1 MEDKGYFRSK
11 NLAQRLLM
19 IWTWAFMLV
28 FLAAGCGYR
37 FTPAGEKI
45 GQDIKKVYVGVF
57 TNNTAEA
64 NIEMAFRNA
73 FIDQFIKGR
82 RFKVADSEETADAV
96 LKGDIKNLAVSH
108 LAYRG
113 DNLAVEIRA
122 TVTMSVTFERRD
134 TKKIIWREENFS
146 QWEDYVADGM
156 DISAVDMAGSE
167 RGRKNALIKLAND
180 AAERAYRLITAD
192 F

>member
-11 NLAQRLLM
+11 NLAQRLLG
-19 IWTWAFMLV
+19 ILTWAFLLV
-28 FLAAGCGYR
+28 FLVVGCGYR
-37 FTPAGEKI
+37 LTPTGEKI

-64 NIEMAFRNA
+64 NIEMTFRNA

-96 LKGDIKNLAVSH
+96 LKCDIKNLATSH
-108 LAYRG
+108 LAYRS
-113 DNLAVEIRA
+113 DNLAVEMRI
-122 TVTMSVTFERRD
+122 TVTMSVTFERCD
-134 TKKIIWREENFS
+134 TKRIIWREENFS

-156 DISAVDMAGSE
+156 AISTVDIAGSE
-167 RGRKNALIKLAND
+167 KNRENALIKLAND

>member
-1 MEDKGYFRSK
+1 M
-11 NLAQRLLM
+11 AQRLLG
-19 IWTWAFMLV
+19 ILTWAFLLV
-28 FLAAGCGYR
+28 FLVVGCGYR
-37 FTPAGEKI
+37 LTPTGEKI

-64 NIEMAFRNA
+64 NIEMTFRNA

-96 LKGDIKNLAVSH
+96 LKCDIKNLATPH
-108 LAYRG
+108 LAYRS
-113 DNLAVEIRA
+113 DNLAVEMRI
-122 TVTMSVTFERRD
+122 TVTMSVTFERCD
-134 TKKIIWREENFS
+134 TKRIIWREENFS

-156 DISAVDMAGSE
+156 AISTVDIAGSE
-167 RGRKNALIKLAND
+167 KNRENALIKLAND

>member
-11 NLAQRLLM
+11 NLAQRLLGVW
-19 IWTWAFMLV
+19 IWAFLLV
-28 FLAAGCGYR
+28 FLTIGCGYR
-37 FTPAGEKI
+37 FTPAGERI
-45 GQDIKKVYVGVF
+45 GRDIKKVYVGVF

-82 RFKVADSEETADAV
+82 GFKTADSEETADAV
-96 LKGDIKNLAVSH
+96 LKGDIKNIVISH

-113 DNLAVEIRA
+113 DNLAVEKRI
-122 TVTMSVTFERRD
+122 TVTLTVTFQERG
-134 TKKIIWREENFS
+134 TKKIIWRDENYS
-146 QWEDYVADGM
+146 QWGDYVLGGADA
-156 DISAVDMAGSE
+156 DIASSE
-167 RGRKNALIKLAND
+167 RNRKNALIKLAND
-180 AAERAYRLITAD
+180 VAERAYRLMVAD

>member
-11 NLAQRLLM
+11 NLAQRLLKV
-19 IWTWAFMLV
+19 WTWAFLLV

-37 FTPAGEKI
+37 LTPTGEKI